1 MSSIELLGI
10 CIMVP
15 IPAVLQGLDENFF
28 YLMND
33 TMENIFATYGFLN
46 RDLQFIDYK
55 NTIAPIPGFYDYFI
69 HLTED
74 GKIRGLSMGSS
85 RSINILLDLF
95 GEGNYNLSINS
106 YIYICSGRSRKDASK
121 TR

>member
-95 GEGNYNLSINS
+95 GEGNYNLSN
-106 YIYICSGRSRKDASK
+106 
-121 TR
+121 